1 MDQDRSSGRDNGWMS
16 NALHAIQTP
25 AGAVPARRYDA
36 AQPRATIVFA
46 HGAGAGQDHAWMRG
60 RAADLQARGLSV
72 LTFDFPYRAAGRRMP
87 DRAPVLLSAFAAVVA
102 EAAGTLP
109 GPLLIGG
116 KSMGGRMATMLAA
129 EPDLHPAVIGVV
141 AMGYPLHPPQ
151 KPAQLRVAHLPHMRV
166 PLLVVQ
172 GTRDPF
178 GSPDEV
184 DAACAAVGA
193 SPLIVSIDGGGHGF
207 EVPARVGPQ
216 DAVFGRVADR
226 VREWLD
232 TLLSAS
238 PQ

>member
-1 MDQDRSSGRDNGWMS
+1 MS
-16 NALHAIQTP
+16 DALTSIDTP
-25 AGAVPARRYDA
+25 AGPVPARHYPA
-36 AQPRATIVFA
+36 AQPRATVVFA
-46 HGAGAGQDHAWMRG
+46 HGAGAGHDHTWMRG
-60 RAADLQARGLSV
+60 RATDLQARGLSV

-87 DRAPVLLSAFAAVVA
+87 DRAPVLLSAFAGVVA
-102 EAAGTLP
+102 AAASALP

-129 EPDLHPAVIGVV
+129 GPDLHPAVIGVV

-151 KPAQLRVAHLPHMRV
+151 KPDQLRVAHLPAMRV

-184 DAACAAVGA
+184 EAAFGAVGV
-193 SPLIVSIDGGGHGF
+193 SPLIVGIESGGHGF
-207 EVPARVGPQ
+207 EVPARVGRQ
-216 DAVFGRVADR
+216 EVVFGHVAERVSG
-226 VREWLD
+226 WLD

-238 PQ
+238 PP